1 MISVLKI
8 FCAKLKHNNYLQL
21 TQCTNKKKGI
31 VKNAKLGWLDL
42 NVECECQNDV

>member
-21 TQCTNKKKGI
+21 TQCTNKKGI
-31 VKNAKLGWLDL
+31 VKNAKLGWLGL